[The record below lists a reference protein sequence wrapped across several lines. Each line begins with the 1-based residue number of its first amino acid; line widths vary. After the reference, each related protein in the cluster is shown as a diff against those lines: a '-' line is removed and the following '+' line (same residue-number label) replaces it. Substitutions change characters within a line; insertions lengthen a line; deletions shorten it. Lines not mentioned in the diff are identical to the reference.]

1 MLIQIW
7 DWSKTADIE
16 NRYEDHKYQQLKRG
30 DKIKYFV
37 IEPVQHSGFQNLV
50 AMATLA
56 LWHRGGWTEIWLG
69 GGC

>member
-30 DKIKYFV
+30 DKINN
-37 IEPVQHSGFQNLV
+37 IPASR
-50 AMATLA
+50 T
-56 LWHRGGWTEIWLG
+56 
-69 GGC
+69 